1 MASNTVTPAPSDG
14 VDSPRTPDSS
24 VEPGDD
30 AEGAEGAAHEPTP
43 RPPASHQGG
52 DGASGDQIPRPPD
65 VTRRLA
71 LLWDPPAPP
80 TRGRKARLTLD
91 EVVTAG
97 IAVAQE
103 VGLDALSMRRVAA
116 RLDMG
121 AMSLYTYV
129 PGRTELVDLMI
140 DRAFGELDLP
150 PAGTPWR
157 TGLAHYAR
165 EVWDLYQRHP
175 WILQTNQWR
184 LPLAPHVL
192 DSQEAGLRTLVDT
205 GLPAEQV
212 VEILALVDA
221 FVRGLA
227 RAAVAEAV
235 EKDTSGMSSD
245 EYWTSMSS
253 FWADWFDVERYP
265 VMTRIWEAG
274 GFDTPADPFDASLDR
289 LLDGVEMTIDRARAQ
304 G

>member
-1 MASNTVTPAPSDG
+1 MASNTVAPVPSDG
-14 VDSPRTPDSS
+14 VDSARTPDSS
-24 VEPGDD
+24 VDAPLDD
-30 AEGAEGAAHEPTP
+30 TSRDAGSDDPQDVVDDPT
-43 RPPASHQGG
+43 
-52 DGASGDQIPRPPD
+52 DQIPRPDD

-80 TRGRKARLTLD
+80 TRGRKARLTLA
-91 EVVTAG
+91 EVVEAG
-97 IAVAQE
+97 TAVAQE
-103 VGLDALSMRRVAA
+103 VGLEALSMRRVAA
-116 RLDMG
+116 RLGVG

-150 PAGTPWR
+150 TADAPWR
-157 TGLAHYAR
+157 EGLSRYAR
-165 EVWDLYQRHP
+165 EVWHLYQRHP
-175 WILQTNQWR
+175 WILQTNMWR
-184 LPLAPHVL
+184 LPLSPHVL
-192 DSQEAGLRTLVDT
+192 DAQEAGLRTLVDT
-205 GLPAEQV
+205 GLSAERV
-212 VEILALVDA
+212 VEILGLVDA

-227 RAAVAEAV
+227 RAAVAETV
-235 EKDTSGMSSD
+235 ENDASGMSSD

-274 GFDTPADPFDASLDR
+274 GFDTPTDPFDASLDR
-289 LLDGVEMTIDRARAQ
+289 LLDGVEMTIDRAREQ

>member
-1 MASNTVTPAPSDG
+1 MASNTVAPVPSDG
-14 VDSPRTPDSS
+14 VDSAGRPDSS
-24 VEPGDD
+24 VDASAHTPAGVPAAGTRTTPEDD
-30 AEGAEGAAHEPTP
+30 AAPDPTDQVP
-43 RPPASHQGG
+43 RPPE
-52 DGASGDQIPRPPD
+52 

-103 VGLDALSMRRVAA
+103 VGLEALSMRRVAA
-116 RLDMG
+116 RLGVG

-150 PAGTPWR
+150 PADAPWR
-157 TGLAHYAR
+157 AGLSRYAR
-165 EVWDLYQRHP
+165 QVWALYQRHP
-175 WILQTNQWR
+175 WILQTNMWR

-192 DSQEAGLRTLVDT
+192 DAQEAGLRTLVDT
-205 GLPAEQV
+205 GLPADQV
-212 VEILALVDA
+212 VEILGLVDA

-227 RAAVAEAV
+227 RAAVAETV
-235 EKDTSGMSSD
+235 ENDVSGMSSD

-274 GFDTPADPFDASLDR
+274 GFDAPADPFDASLDR
-289 LLDGVEMTIDRARAQ
+289 LLDGVEMTIDRAREQA
-304 G
+304 

>member
-1 MASNTVTPAPSDG
+1 MASNTVAPVPSDG
-14 VDSPRTPDSS
+14 VDSARTPDSS
-24 VEPGDD
+24 VDAPLDD
-30 AEGAEGAAHEPTP
+30 TSPDAGSDDPQDVVDDPT
-43 RPPASHQGG
+43 
-52 DGASGDQIPRPPD
+52 DQIPRPDD

-80 TRGRKARLTLD
+80 TRGRKARLTLA
-91 EVVTAG
+91 EVVEAG
-97 IAVAQE
+97 TAVAQE
-103 VGLDALSMRRVAA
+103 VGLEALSMRRVAA
-116 RLDMG
+116 RLGVG

-150 PAGTPWR
+150 TADAPWR
-157 TGLAHYAR
+157 EGLSRYAR
-165 EVWDLYQRHP
+165 EVWHLYQRHP
-175 WILQTNQWR
+175 WILQTNMWR
-184 LPLAPHVL
+184 LPLSPHVL
-192 DSQEAGLRTLVDT
+192 DAQEAGLRTLVDT
-205 GLPAEQV
+205 GLSAERV
-212 VEILALVDA
+212 VEILGLVDA

-227 RAAVAEAV
+227 RAAVAETV
-235 EKDTSGMSSD
+235 ENDASGMSSD

-274 GFDTPADPFDASLDR
+274 GFDTPTDPFDASLDR
-289 LLDGVEMTIDRARAQ
+289 LLDGVEMTIDRAREQ

>member
-1 MASNTVTPAPSDG
+1 MASNTVAPVPSDG
-14 VDSPRTPDSS
+14 VDSARTPDSS
-24 VEPGDD
+24 AGVTLDASLAGSEGDAPQGD
-30 AEGAEGAAHEPTP
+30 APADDTAQDPTEEVP
-43 RPPASHQGG
+43 RPA
-52 DGASGDQIPRPPD
+52 D

-116 RLDMG
+116 RLGMG

-140 DRAFGELDLP
+140 DRAFAELDLP
-150 PAGTPWR
+150 TADAPWR
-157 TGLAHYAR
+157 DGLSRYAR
-165 EVWDLYQRHP
+165 EVWHLYQRHP
-175 WILQTNQWR
+175 WILQTNMWR
-184 LPLAPHVL
+184 LPLSPHVL
-192 DSQEAGLRTLVDT
+192 DAQEAGLRTLVDT
-205 GLPAEQV
+205 GLSAERV
-212 VEILALVDA
+212 VEILGLVDA

-227 RAAVAEAV
+227 RAAVAESV
-235 EKDTSGMSSD
+235 ENDASGMSSD

-274 GFDTPADPFDASLDR
+274 GFHAPSDPFDASLDR
-289 LLDGVEMTIDRARAQ
+289 LLDGVEMTIDRAHEQ

>member
-1 MASNTVTPAPSDG
+1 MASNTVAPVPSDG
-14 VDSPRTPDSS
+14 VDSARTPDSS
-24 VEPGDD
+24 VGAPLDD
-30 AEGAEGAAHEPTP
+30 TSRDAGGNDPQDVAEDPT
-43 RPPASHQGG
+43 
-52 DGASGDQIPRPPD
+52 DQIPRPDD

-80 TRGRKARLTLD
+80 TRGRKARLTLA
-91 EVVTAG
+91 EVVEAG

-103 VGLDALSMRRVAA
+103 VGLEALSMRRVAA
-116 RLDMG
+116 RLGVG

-150 PAGTPWR
+150 TADAPWR
-157 TGLAHYAR
+157 EGLSRYAR
-165 EVWDLYQRHP
+165 EVWHLYQRHP
-175 WILQTNQWR
+175 WIMQTNMWR
-184 LPLAPHVL
+184 LPLSPHVL
-192 DSQEAGLRTLVDT
+192 DAQEAGLRTLVDT
-205 GLPAEQV
+205 GLPPDQV
-212 VEILALVDA
+212 VEILGLVDA

-227 RAAVAEAV
+227 RAAVAEMV
-235 EKDTSGMSSD
+235 ENDASGMSSD

-274 GFDTPADPFDASLDR
+274 GFDTPTDPFDASLDR
-289 LLDGVEMTIDRARAQ
+289 LLDGVEMTIDRAREQ

>member
-1 MASNTVTPAPSDG
+1 MASNTVAPVPSDG
-14 VDSPRTPDSS
+14 VDSARTPDSS
-24 VEPGDD
+24 VD
-30 AEGAEGAAHEPTP
+30 AALADTSPDA
-43 RPPASHQGG
+43 GG
-52 DGASGDQIPRPPD
+52 DGTQDVAEDPTDQIPRPDD

-80 TRGRKARLTLD
+80 TRGRKARLTLA
-91 EVVTAG
+91 EVVEAG
-97 IAVAQE
+97 TAVAQE
-103 VGLDALSMRRVAA
+103 VGLEALSMRRVAA
-116 RLDMG
+116 RLGVG

-150 PAGTPWR
+150 TADAPWR
-157 TGLAHYAR
+157 EGLSRYAR
-165 EVWDLYQRHP
+165 EVWHLYQRHP
-175 WILQTNQWR
+175 WILQTNMWR
-184 LPLAPHVL
+184 LPLSPHVL
-192 DSQEAGLRTLVDT
+192 DAQEAGLRTLVDT
-205 GLPAEQV
+205 GLSAERV
-212 VEILALVDA
+212 VEILGLVDA

-227 RAAVAEAV
+227 RAAVAETV
-235 EKDTSGMSSD
+235 ENDASGMSSD

-274 GFDTPADPFDASLDR
+274 GFDTPTDPFDASLDR
-289 LLDGVEMTIDRARAQ
+289 LLDGVEMTIDRAREQ